1 MKKVCGDEDMFAL
14 GSSVARVVQMASSDD
29 EGTHA
34 LAYYVLSDVALTQR
48 ILRLANTV
56 KYRTASGT
64 AVTTISRAISLL
76 GFDNVKTT
84 ALAMLLVDALASSEH
99 AYSVRLE
106 LEASLCASL
115 VGREMARHSFYQ
127 GAEEA
132 SIGALFKNL
141 GPLLVAS
148 HEHGR
153 YREVKALADSG
164 KYKLAQAAQ
173 MILGCSYD
181 ALSEAV
187 LGEWKIPDVIMRA
200 QRPLAEGALKVAV
213 NRGEWMR
220 QVASFSLDVA
230 RLLAKNGEP
239 AGTKEAQALLARYG
253 HALNIDGRQ
262 LDELFVAVAQ
272 EMTSL
277 LESMNLEP
285 MSRQEEHEGD
295 GLPNVLLLATLGA
308 GEEEQGSYPSGK
320 PKNAR
325 DLLLAGV
332 QDVTQMRASGQG
344 KVHGDGL
351 PLRHRGPEG
360 RPERPVPRPCVL
372 RRRQIRH
379 PGGLRLPRRAGGR
392 GGQSRFILPGDGQQ
406 CRPDDLGRHQPQD
419 PRPAPKLAPPAA
431 AGREELHRAAAGGGP
446 GPARPVLC
454 RPHPGRAGRRAA
466 GRDLADQGAQG
477 PGTGCACALTKSPN
491 SRAGIGR
498 PNRKPWASSLCL
510 SRRKPR
516 WNCVSTPSATTDN
529 PSECASPI
537 VAPTIAASFG
547 SCSMSL
553 TKPRSI
559 LMWSIANSFK

>member
-1 MKKVCGDEDMFAL
+1 MNAVRLPPSGPDEIPDAGVPDHRRVRSALLKKVCGDEDMFAL

-84 ALAMLLVDALASSEH
+84 ALAMLLVDALTSSAH

-153 YREVKALADSG
+153 YREIGALVASG
-164 KYKLAQAAQ
+164 KHKLGQAAQ

-200 QRPLAEGALKVAV
+200 QRPLAEGALKLAV

-239 AGTKEAQALLARYG
+239 AGSPEAQALLARYG
-253 HALNIDGRQ
+253 HALNIDARQ
-262 LDELFVAVAQ
+262 LDELFGAVAE

-285 MSRQEEHEGD
+285 IQRPEEQEGD

-308 GEEEQGSYPSGK
+308 GDEEQGSYPSGK

-325 DLLLAGV
+325 ELLLAGV
-332 QDVTQMRASGQG
+332 QDVTQMRASGQH
-344 KVHGDGL
+344 KVNDVVLAVLETIYTAMGFRFATVVLKDARSGQYRARVSFGADKTATQAGFAFPAATANANSRDLFHLAMANNADLMISDASSPKIRDLLPPWHRQLLPDAKSFIVL
-351 PLRHRGPEG
+351 PLVVGQAQLGLFYADRIQPAPEG
-360 RPERPVPRPCVL
+360 VPPDETSLIKALKGQVL
-372 RRRQIRH
+372 
-379 PGGLRLPRRAGGR
+379 A
-392 GGQSRFILPGDGQQ
+392 
-406 CRPDDLGRHQPQD
+406 
-419 PRPAPKLAPPAA
+419 ALAP
-431 AGREELHRAAAGGGP
+431 
-446 GPARPVLC
+446 
-454 RPHPGRAGRRAA
+454 
-466 GRDLADQGAQG
+466 
-477 PGTGCACALTKSPN
+477 
-491 SRAGIGR
+491 
-498 PNRKPWASSLCL
+498 
-510 SRRKPR
+510 
-516 WNCVSTPSATTDN
+516 
-529 PSECASPI
+529 
-537 VAPTIAASFG
+537 
-547 SCSMSL
+547 
-553 TKPRSI
+553 
-559 LMWSIANSFK
+559 